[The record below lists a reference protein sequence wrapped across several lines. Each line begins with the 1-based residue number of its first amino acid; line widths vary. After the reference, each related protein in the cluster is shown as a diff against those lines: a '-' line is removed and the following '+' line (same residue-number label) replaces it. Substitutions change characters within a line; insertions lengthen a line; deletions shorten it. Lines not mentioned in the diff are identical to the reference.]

1 MSVVGAS
8 LVAVTSDKSGG
19 AIPYG
24 RDEGAG
30 SIPDGTAQGTMLV
43 GPSAV
48 DINDLGTLKL
58 SLEVTWK

>member
-1 MSVVGAS
+1 MSVGGAS

-43 GPSAV
+43 GPSLMAV
-48 DINDLGTLKL
+48 TRDEG
-58 SLEVTWK
+58 SEAH